1 MSYKWNHTGC
11 TFKGWILSFSVLLRF
26 IHVVAFNDR
35 THTHKKCMTARSHGL
50 LGATGRVLTV
60 YSDALTVAA
69 TIELRV

>member
-35 THTHKKCMTARSHGL
+35 THKKSMSARSHGL
-50 LGATGRVLTV
+50 SGATGRVSTV
-60 YSDALTVAA
+60 YSDALTVPAA
-69 TIELRV
+69 IELRV